1 MLCSMNCKRVS
12 LENKC
17 ENNNSIICF
26 KKLAYVC
33 TELIDQKS
41 RGSSNKID
49 EKWDQFDKVK

>member
-33 TELIDQKS
+33 TELTDQKS

-49 EKWDQFDKVK
+49 EKWDQFD